1 MNAFEKYKGYLE
13 RYQQTQG
20 YCKDLLQETQLPG
33 VFKVLANMRK
43 ITMKTI
49 SKHAQKL
56 SVGDSRPVFDLCFQ
70 EGVIDVFA
78 STAILDRLVSE
89 YKYRDDTLY
98 YQLVTTAGVHRVYPG
113 VTVPDNYD
121 PLQEAW

>member
-13 RYQQTQG
+13 RYQQTQE
-20 YCKDLLQETQLPG
+20 YCKDLLQETQLSK
-33 VFKVLANMRK
+33 VFKVLANARK

-56 SVGDSRPVFDLCFQ
+56 SVCDSRPVFDLCFQ